1 MIQFTLFLCR
11 DVVSG
16 LDTSVDQFR
25 ITKIVSVF
33 IFAVKRVRFIK
44 LKQLIFQL
52 REIFRL
58 NHWLNGT
65 R

>member
-1 MIQFTLFLCR
+1 MIQIHSFLCR
-11 DVVSG
+11 DVVLR
-16 LDTSVDQFR
+16 LDISVDQCH
-25 ITKIVSVF
+25 ISKIVSLF
-33 IFAVKRVRFIK
+33 IFAVRFIK